1 MHGRGAAVCCAAPTT
16 KLIADDSAFGQQR
29 NPGPRSANLG
39 LGMPDIKLF
48 QYACMDVTADFQDG
62 APAYYWSG

>member
-1 MHGRGAAVCCAAPTT
+1 MDAAPASSTN
-16 KLIADDSAFGQQR
+16 LIADIRLSAS
-29 NPGPRSANLG
+29 NETLGPRSANLG

-62 APAYYWSG
+62 APAYY